1 MLTDHSQIVEIQIY
15 FSLEYLFM
23 NNSGFKLYAL
33 KSTKKCPARGGVR
46 IACLVIFKPLDTLGL
61 K

>member
-1 MLTDHSQIVEIQIY
+1 
-15 FSLEYLFM
+15 M

-46 IACLVIFKPLDTLGL
+46 IACLVIFKPLDTPGL